1 MLNPR
6 AYAWSIEAGYA
17 REPALHAVLAG
28 RGIPTPANS
37 EAILGDDGRLAAVA
51 YDYIEGVTVGALG
64 RAARA
69 TLAREVAAML
79 TALHAVPADEARSL
93 GVPGIDLGE
102 ELYRPMIEASLPR
115 LGPRGRAW
123 LERRFAEFIEGGGSR
138 GAPRVLVHGDLACS
152 HLLASGAGRLTG
164 VIDWAEARI
173 ADPAYDFAALIA
185 ECPRSFA
192 EQVIAAYGGPAS
204 RDPDMRRRAAF
215 YVEAL
220 PVWEVRF
227 GVNLDGQPD
236 PRAGVRRIAARAAA
250 EARRDRR

>member
-17 REPALHAVLAG
+17 REPALYAMLAG

-37 EAILGDDGRLAAVA
+37 EAILSDEGRLAAVS
-51 YDYIEGVTVGALG
+51 YDYVEGVTVGALG
-64 RAARA
+64 RTARA
-69 TLAREVAAML
+69 ALAREVAAML
-79 TALHAVPADEARSL
+79 TTLHAVPVEEARAP
-93 GVPGIDLGE
+93 GVPEIDLGE

-123 LERRFAEFIEGGGSR
+123 LERRFAAFTEGGGSR

-185 ECPRSFA
+185 ECPRAFA

-220 PVWEVRF
+220 PVWQVRF
-227 GVNLDGQPD
+227 DVDLGGQPD
-236 PRAGVRRIAARAAA
+236 PRAGMRVIAAKAAA
-250 EARRDRR
+250 ATRRDRR

>member
-6 AYAWSIEAGYA
+6 AYAGSAEAGYA
-17 REPALHAVLAG
+17 REPALHAMLAG

-51 YDYIEGVTVGALG
+51 YDHIEGVTVGALG

-69 TLAREVAAML
+69 ALAREVAAML
-79 TALHAVPADEARSL
+79 TALHAVPVEEPRAL
-93 GVPGIDLGE
+93 GVPEIDLGE
-102 ELYRPMIEASLPR
+102 ELYRPMVEASLPR
-115 LGPRGRAW
+115 LGPRGRTW
-123 LERRFAEFIEGGGSR
+123 LEQRFAAFIGGGGSR
-138 GAPRVLVHGDLACS
+138 IAPRVLVHGDLACS
-152 HLLASGAGRLTG
+152 HLLAGRAGGLAG

-185 ECPRSFA
+185 ECPRTFA
-192 EQVIAAYGGPAS
+192 EQVIAGYGGPAS
-204 RDPDMRRRAAF
+204 GDPDMRRRATF

-227 GVNLDGQPD
+227 GVDLDGQPD
-236 PRAGVRRIAARAAA
+236 PRAGVRRIAARAGA